1 MVVANCVAALSEINE
16 KNCNVVPS
24 TSFDDVFKLL
34 NALDAC
40 TEYVLFIIVFFFLT
54 Y

>member
-1 MVVANCVAALSEINE
+1 LSEINE

-40 TEYVLFIIVFFFLT
+40 TEYVLFIVFFFLT
-54 Y
+54 